1 MFVLDFEF
9 SVNIYYKYIFEFRL
23 SCYCCALIFVF
34 GLFIP
39 AFHSLFFIFASA
51 LDLY

>member
-9 SVNIYYKYIFEFRL
+9 SVNIFEFRL